1 MVQLD
6 LDNVYLKIT
15 GLIKEQE
22 IKLWNELSFG
32 IQIYGVPEIRY
43 RHLFNRKTKK
53 TYAGLFDY
61 VKDFFDTNEID
72 YKLNDNRVK
81 PEQNANFKL
90 VDYIDSDKK
99 VPLKLRPYQ
108 QDIVDKCREREV
120 IQACTGAGKCLPLD
134 TDILT
139 PNGFVKMR
147 DIHVGSI
154 VYDENGE
161 KTNVI
166 AEFPQDEL
174 KQEYK
179 ITFNDGSYVICCKD
193 HLWKYDVKS
202 NLQHHRWKVNNIV
215 DILHKYGLKKN
226 RSFNIYIP
234 VCKPIQFSKKDLF
247 IPPYLMGALLGD
259 GGLTQNTLTFT
270 NVEQDIIDKVNLL
283 VSKWGVFKHRKNKE
297 HIQLHFVGGKNNPFK
312 EYLTNTFHHANSS
325 NKFIPQEYKMSSIED
340 RFELVRGL
348 IDTDGSVNEKGHIK
362 IGFVS
367 EQLAKDLQ
375 FVLQSLG
382 YRAKLTTEKRD
393 GRNNTYD
400 LYIRCCDDKLFS
412 SKKHKERFNHRKIGK
427 NHHYD
432 ILKIVSVEQLNK
444 KSEMKCITVD
454 SPLHTYICKDFIV
467 THNTLMMAACIA
479 KFNVKPVCIFADK
492 IGLCMQL
499 KQEMEKF
506 LGVEVGL
513 VGDGVEDYKDITVI
527 SIQSADDNYIKDA
540 KMCLWDECLPY
551 DTEILLENRT
561 CMKIGDIVKQKQMV
575 NVWTYNVYTHQFE
588 VKPIIDFGV
597 TDIGTKKILKLNIK
611 RNDGKNIVLHCTD
624 NHKVF
629 IKNKNDYVRADCL
642 NVGDKVIVGTVETL
656 ILKQYEGTIDN
667 IEVDDSNAENYVYD
681 LTVADNHNFIANG
694 VLVSNCHHIPAQ
706 TITTIANKCKNAYY
720 RIGVSA
726 TPWRDA
732 GDDLLIE
739 AVLNKKKDAVINAS
753 MLIEMGYLVKPEIYF
768 VPIKQVFKG
777 KNYQDIYNKAI
788 VENLDRNKI
797 ITKIAYNMYIR
808 DKHILMLYKNIKH
821 GEKLLDMVSKRIG
834 EKVKPFT
841 IKNPKTN
848 KDVTVRVRNVELLS
862 GNDDTVKR
870 LAVFEAVKAG
880 FCRCLIASTI
890 ADEGLDL
897 PILDTLILAG
907 GGKSSTR
914 AFQRIGRVIRLHEGK
929 TKGVVFDFTD
939 YTPMLRRHSRNR
951 QKYYE
956 QEPLWDIHKFNVN
969 PD

>member
-15 GLIKEQE
+15 GLEKDIE

-32 IQIYGVPEIRY
+32 IQIFGVPEIRY
-43 RHLFNRKTKK
+43 RHLYNRKTKK
-53 TYAGLFDY
+53 TYAGLLDY
-61 VKDFFDTNEID
+61 VKDFFKEKEID
-72 YKLNDNRVK
+72 YILNDNRVK

-99 VPLKLRPYQ
+99 IPLKLRPYQ
-108 QDIVDKCREREV
+108 QDIINKCREREV
-120 IQACTGAGKCLPLD
+120 IQAATGAGKCLPLD

-147 DIHVGSI
+147 DIHVGSV

-202 NLQHHRWKVNNIV
+202 NLQYHRWKVDNIV

-325 NKFIPQEYKMSSIED
+325 NKFIPQEYKMSSVED

-393 GRNNTYD
+393 GRNNTYG

-467 THNTLMMAACIA
+467 THNTLMMAGCIA

-492 IGLCMQL
+492 IGLCQQL

-513 VGDGVEDYKDITVI
+513 VGDGIEDYKDITVI
-527 SIQSADDNYIKDA
+527 SVQSADDNYIKNA
-540 KMCLWDECLPY
+540 QMCLWDECHHLP
-551 DTEILLENRT
+551 
-561 CMKIGDIVKQKQMV
+561 
-575 NVWTYNVYTHQFE
+575 
-588 VKPIIDFGV
+588 
-597 TDIGTKKILKLNIK
+597 
-611 RNDGKNIVLHCTD
+611 
-624 NHKVF
+624 
-629 IKNKNDYVRADCL
+629 A
-642 NVGDKVIVGTVETL
+642 
-656 ILKQYEGTIDN
+656 
-667 IEVDDSNAENYVYD
+667 SS
-681 LTVADNHNFIANG
+681 
-694 VLVSNCHHIPAQ
+694 LVS
-706 TITTIANKCKNAYY
+706 IANKCKNAYY

-929 TKGVVFDFTD
+929 TKGIVFDFTD

>member
-15 GLIKEQE
+15 GLEKDIE

-32 IQIYGVPEIRY
+32 IQIFGVPEIRY
-43 RHLFNRKTKK
+43 RHLYNRKTKK
-53 TYAGLFDY
+53 TYAGLLDY
-61 VKDFFDTNEID
+61 VKDFFKEKEID
-72 YKLNDNRVK
+72 YILNDNRVK

-99 VPLKLRPYQ
+99 IPLKLRPYQ
-108 QDIVDKCREREV
+108 QDIINKCREREV
-120 IQACTGAGKCLPLD
+120 IQAATGAGKALPLD

-147 DIHVGSI
+147 DIHVGSV

-202 NLQHHRWKVNNIV
+202 NLQHHRWKVDNIV

-297 HIQLHFVGGKNNPFK
+297 HIQLHFVGGKNNLFK
-312 EYLTNTFHHANSS
+312 KYIENTFHHANSKT
-325 NKFIPQEYKMSSIED
+325 KFIPNEYKMSSIKD
-340 RFELVRGL
+340 RLELIRGL
-348 IDTDGSVNEKGHIK
+348 IDTDGSINEKGHIK

-382 YRAKLTTEKRD
+382 YRSKMTIGKRK
-393 GRNNTYD
+393 GKNNTYN
-400 LYIRCCDDKLFS
+400 LYIRGCDDKLFS
-412 SKKHKERFNHRKIGK
+412 SIKHKERFKHCKVGK

-432 ILKIVSVEQLNK
+432 ILKIVSVEPLDK

-467 THNTLMMAACIA
+467 THNTLMMAGCIA

-492 IGLCMQL
+492 IGLCQQL

-513 VGDGVEDYKDITVI
+513 VGDGIEDYKDITVI
-527 SIQSADDNYIKDA
+527 SVQSADDNYIKNA
-540 KMCLWDECLPY
+540 QMCLWDECHHLP
-551 DTEILLENRT
+551 
-561 CMKIGDIVKQKQMV
+561 
-575 NVWTYNVYTHQFE
+575 
-588 VKPIIDFGV
+588 
-597 TDIGTKKILKLNIK
+597 
-611 RNDGKNIVLHCTD
+611 
-624 NHKVF
+624 
-629 IKNKNDYVRADCL
+629 A
-642 NVGDKVIVGTVETL
+642 
-656 ILKQYEGTIDN
+656 
-667 IEVDDSNAENYVYD
+667 SS
-681 LTVADNHNFIANG
+681 
-694 VLVSNCHHIPAQ
+694 LVS
-706 TITTIANKCKNAYY
+706 IANKCKNAYY

-929 TKGVVFDFTD
+929 TKGIVFDFTD

>member
-15 GLIKEQE
+15 GLEKDIE

-32 IQIYGVPEIRY
+32 IQIFGVPEIRY
-43 RHLFNRKTKK
+43 RHLYNRKTKK
-53 TYAGLFDY
+53 TYAGLLDY
-61 VKDFFDTNEID
+61 VKDFFKEKEID
-72 YKLNDNRVK
+72 YILNDNRVK

-99 VPLKLRPYQ
+99 IPLKLRPYQ

-120 IQACTGAGKCLPLD
+120 IQACTGAGK
-134 TDILT
+134 
-139 PNGFVKMR
+139 
-147 DIHVGSI
+147 
-154 VYDENGE
+154 
-161 KTNVI
+161 
-166 AEFPQDEL
+166 
-174 KQEYK
+174 
-179 ITFNDGSYVICCKD
+179 
-193 HLWKYDVKS
+193 
-202 NLQHHRWKVNNIV
+202 
-215 DILHKYGLKKN
+215 
-226 RSFNIYIP
+226 
-234 VCKPIQFSKKDLF
+234 
-247 IPPYLMGALLGD
+247 
-259 GGLTQNTLTFT
+259 
-270 NVEQDIIDKVNLL
+270 
-283 VSKWGVFKHRKNKE
+283 
-297 HIQLHFVGGKNNPFK
+297 
-312 EYLTNTFHHANSS
+312 
-325 NKFIPQEYKMSSIED
+325 
-340 RFELVRGL
+340 
-348 IDTDGSVNEKGHIK
+348 
-362 IGFVS
+362 
-367 EQLAKDLQ
+367 
-375 FVLQSLG
+375 
-382 YRAKLTTEKRD
+382 
-393 GRNNTYD
+393 
-400 LYIRCCDDKLFS
+400 
-412 SKKHKERFNHRKIGK
+412 
-427 NHHYD
+427 
-432 ILKIVSVEQLNK
+432 
-444 KSEMKCITVD
+444 
-454 SPLHTYICKDFIV
+454 
-467 THNTLMMAACIA
+467 TLMMAACIA

-527 SIQSADDNYIKDA
+527 STQSADDNYIKDA

-575 NVWTYNVYTHQFE
+575 NVWTYNIYTHQFE

-597 TDIGTKKILKLNIK
+597 TDIGTKKILKLDIK

-629 IKNKNDYVRADCL
+629 IKNKNDYVRADYL
-642 NVGDKVIVGTVETL
+642 NVGDKVVVGTVETL
-656 ILKQYEGTIDN
+656 ILKQYEGAIDN
-667 IEVDDSNAENYVYD
+667 IEVDNSNAENYVYD

-841 IKNPKTN
+841 IKNQKTN

-870 LAVFEAVKAG
+870 LAVFEAVKTG

-929 TKGVVFDFTD
+929 TKGIVFDFTD

>member
-15 GLIKEQE
+15 GLEKDIE

-32 IQIYGVPEIRY
+32 IQIFGVPEIRY
-43 RHLFNRKTKK
+43 RHLYNRKTKK
-53 TYAGLFDY
+53 TYAGLLDY
-61 VKDFFDTNEID
+61 VKDFFKEKEID
-72 YKLNDNRVK
+72 YILNDNRVK

-99 VPLKLRPYQ
+99 IPLKLRPYQ
-108 QDIVDKCREREV
+108 QDIVNKCREREV
-120 IQACTGAGKCLPLD
+120 IQACTGAGKAMPLD
-134 TDILT
+134 TEILT
-139 PNGFVKMR
+139 PEGFVKLR
-147 DIHVGSI
+147 DIHVGSVI
-154 VYDENGE
+154 YDENGN
-161 KTNVI
+161 KTTVV
-166 AEFPQDEL
+166 AEYPQQNL

-179 ITFNDGSYVICCKD
+179 ITFDDGSYAICCNE
-193 HLWKYDVKS
+193 HLWKYQYRTSFGTDVWHEDT
-202 NLQHHRWKVNNIV
+202 LQQMIENGVMQ
-215 DILHKYGLKKN
+215 G
-226 RSFNIYIP
+226 RSYKMAIP
-234 VCKPIQFSKKDLF
+234 VCKPVQFKKKDLL
-247 IPPYLMGALLGD
+247 IHPYVMGALLGD
-259 GGLTQNTLTFT
+259 GGFTGETVTFT
-270 NVEQDIIDKVNLL
+270 NVEDDVINNVNGYIEQFGQF
-283 VSKWGVFKHRKNKE
+283 VHRKDKK
-297 HIQLHFVGGKNNPFK
+297 HIQLHFRGNGTYRNPFK
-312 EYLTNTFHHANSS
+312 QYLRETFKHCNSHA
-325 NKFIPQEYKMSSIED
+325 KFIPDEYKMSSVED
-340 RFELVRGL
+340 RIALLQGL
-348 IDTDGSVNEKGHIK
+348 FDTDGNVTIPRGYIRYET
-362 IGFVS
+362 VS
-367 EQLAKDLQ
+367 EQLAKDVQ
-375 FVLQSLG
+375 WVLRSLG
-382 YRAKLTTEKRD
+382 VRCKVTKCVRDKCTTYKLNVCGRTEK
-393 GRNNTYD
+393 
-400 LYIRCCDDKLFS
+400 FVS
-412 SKKHKERFNHRKIGK
+412 SKKHLERFSQCSKP
-427 NHHYD
+427 
-432 ILKIVSVEQLNK
+432 K
-444 KSEMKCITVD
+444 KSHLYNLMKVVSIEPLKNMTEMKCLTVD
-454 SPLHTYICKDFIV
+454 SPTHTYICNDFIV

-492 IGLCMQL
+492 IGLCQQL

-513 VGDGVEDYKDITVI
+513 VGDGIEDYKDITVI
-527 SIQSADDNYIKDA
+527 SVQSADDNYIKNA
-540 KMCLWDECLPY
+540 QMCLWDECHHLP
-551 DTEILLENRT
+551 
-561 CMKIGDIVKQKQMV
+561 
-575 NVWTYNVYTHQFE
+575 
-588 VKPIIDFGV
+588 
-597 TDIGTKKILKLNIK
+597 
-611 RNDGKNIVLHCTD
+611 
-624 NHKVF
+624 
-629 IKNKNDYVRADCL
+629 A
-642 NVGDKVIVGTVETL
+642 
-656 ILKQYEGTIDN
+656 
-667 IEVDDSNAENYVYD
+667 SS
-681 LTVADNHNFIANG
+681 
-694 VLVSNCHHIPAQ
+694 LVS
-706 TITTIANKCKNAYY
+706 IANKCKNAYY

-753 MLIEMGYLVKPEIYF
+753 VLIEMGYLVKPEIYF

-929 TKGVVFDFTD
+929 TKGIVFDFTD

>member
-15 GLIKEQE
+15 GLEKDIE

-32 IQIYGVPEIRY
+32 IQIFGVPEIRY
-43 RHLFNRKTKK
+43 RHLYNRKTKK
-53 TYAGLFDY
+53 TYAGLLDY
-61 VKDFFDTNEID
+61 VKDFFKEKEID
-72 YKLNDNRVK
+72 YILNDNRVK

-99 VPLKLRPYQ
+99 IPLKLRPYQ
-108 QDIVDKCREREV
+108 QDIINKCREREV
-120 IQACTGAGKCLPLD
+120 IQAATGAGKALPLD

-147 DIHVGSI
+147 DIHVGSV

-179 ITFNDGSYVICCKD
+179 ITFNDGSYAICCKD

-202 NLQHHRWKVNNIV
+202 NLQHHRWKVDNIV

-393 GRNNTYD
+393 GRNNTYG

-412 SKKHKERFNHRKIGK
+412 SIKHKERFKHRKVGK

-432 ILKIVSVEQLNK
+432 ILKIVSVEPLDK

-467 THNTLMMAACIA
+467 THNTLMMAGCIA

-492 IGLCMQL
+492 IGLCQQL

-513 VGDGVEDYKDITVI
+513 VGDGIEDYKDITVI
-527 SIQSADDNYIKDA
+527 SVQSADDNYIKNA
-540 KMCLWDECLPY
+540 QMCLWDECHHLP
-551 DTEILLENRT
+551 
-561 CMKIGDIVKQKQMV
+561 
-575 NVWTYNVYTHQFE
+575 
-588 VKPIIDFGV
+588 
-597 TDIGTKKILKLNIK
+597 
-611 RNDGKNIVLHCTD
+611 
-624 NHKVF
+624 
-629 IKNKNDYVRADCL
+629 A
-642 NVGDKVIVGTVETL
+642 
-656 ILKQYEGTIDN
+656 
-667 IEVDDSNAENYVYD
+667 SS
-681 LTVADNHNFIANG
+681 
-694 VLVSNCHHIPAQ
+694 LVS
-706 TITTIANKCKNAYY
+706 IANKCKNAYY

-929 TKGVVFDFTD
+929 TKGIVFDFTD

>member
-15 GLIKEQE
+15 GLEKDIE

-32 IQIYGVPEIRY
+32 IQIFGVPEIRY
-43 RHLFNRKTKK
+43 RHLYNRKTKK
-53 TYAGLFDY
+53 TYAGLLDY
-61 VKDFFDTNEID
+61 VKDFFKEKEID
-72 YKLNDNRVK
+72 YILNDNRVK

-99 VPLKLRPYQ
+99 IPLKLRPYQ
-108 QDIVDKCREREV
+108 QDIINKCREREV
-120 IQACTGAGKCLPLD
+120 IQAATGAGKALPLD

-147 DIHVGSI
+147 DIHVGSV

-166 AEFPQDEL
+166 AEFPQSEL

-202 NLQHHRWKVNNIV
+202 NLQHHRWKVDNIV

-297 HIQLHFVGGKNNPFK
+297 HIQLHFVGGKNNLFK
-312 EYLTNTFHHANSS
+312 KYIENTFHHANSKT
-325 NKFIPQEYKMSSIED
+325 KFIPNEYKMSSIED
-340 RFELVRGL
+340 RLELIRGL
-348 IDTDGSVNEKGHIK
+348 IDTDGSINEKGHIK

-382 YRAKLTTEKRD
+382 YRSKMTIGKRK
-393 GRNNTYD
+393 GKNNTYN
-400 LYIRCCDDKLFS
+400 LYIRGCDDKLFS
-412 SKKHKERFNHRKIGK
+412 SIKHKERFKHRKVGK

-432 ILKIVSVEQLNK
+432 ILKIVSVEPLDK
-444 KSEMKCITVD
+444 KSGMKCITVD

-492 IGLCMQL
+492 IGLCQQL

-513 VGDGVEDYKDITVI
+513 VGDGIEDYKDITVI
-527 SIQSADDNYIKDA
+527 SVQSADDNYIKNA
-540 KMCLWDECLPY
+540 QMCLWDECHHLP
-551 DTEILLENRT
+551 
-561 CMKIGDIVKQKQMV
+561 
-575 NVWTYNVYTHQFE
+575 
-588 VKPIIDFGV
+588 
-597 TDIGTKKILKLNIK
+597 
-611 RNDGKNIVLHCTD
+611 
-624 NHKVF
+624 
-629 IKNKNDYVRADCL
+629 A
-642 NVGDKVIVGTVETL
+642 
-656 ILKQYEGTIDN
+656 
-667 IEVDDSNAENYVYD
+667 SS
-681 LTVADNHNFIANG
+681 
-694 VLVSNCHHIPAQ
+694 LVS
-706 TITTIANKCKNAYY
+706 IANKCKNAYY

-929 TKGVVFDFTD
+929 TKGIVFDFTD

>member
-15 GLIKEQE
+15 GLEKDIE

-32 IQIYGVPEIRY
+32 IQIFGVPEIRY
-43 RHLFNRKTKK
+43 RHLYNRKTKK
-53 TYAGLFDY
+53 TYAGLLDY
-61 VKDFFDTNEID
+61 VKDFFKEKEID
-72 YKLNDNRVK
+72 YILNDNRVK

-99 VPLKLRPYQ
+99 IPLKLRPYQ
-108 QDIVDKCREREV
+108 QDIINKCREREV
-120 IQACTGAGKCLPLD
+120 IQAATGAGKALPLD

-147 DIHVGSI
+147 DIHVGSV

-166 AEFPQDEL
+166 AEFPQSEL

-202 NLQHHRWKVNNIV
+202 NLQHHRWKVDNIV

-270 NVEQDIIDKVNLL
+270 NIEQDIIDKVNLL

-325 NKFIPQEYKMSSIED
+325 NKFIPNEYKMSSIED
-340 RFELVRGL
+340 RLELIRGL
-348 IDTDGSVNEKGHIK
+348 IDTDGSINEKGHIK

-382 YRAKLTTEKRD
+382 YRSKMTIGKRK
-393 GRNNTYD
+393 GKNNTYN
-400 LYIRCCDDKLFS
+400 LYIRGCDDKLFS
-412 SKKHKERFNHRKIGK
+412 SIKHKERFKHRKVGK

-432 ILKIVSVEQLNK
+432 ILKIVSVEPLDK
-444 KSEMKCITVD
+444 KSGMKCITVD

-467 THNTLMMAACIA
+467 THNTLMMAGCIA

-492 IGLCMQL
+492 IGLCQQL

-513 VGDGVEDYKDITVI
+513 VGDGIEDYKDITVI
-527 SIQSADDNYIKDA
+527 SVQSADDNYIKNA
-540 KMCLWDECLPY
+540 QMCLWDECHHLP
-551 DTEILLENRT
+551 
-561 CMKIGDIVKQKQMV
+561 
-575 NVWTYNVYTHQFE
+575 
-588 VKPIIDFGV
+588 
-597 TDIGTKKILKLNIK
+597 
-611 RNDGKNIVLHCTD
+611 
-624 NHKVF
+624 
-629 IKNKNDYVRADCL
+629 A
-642 NVGDKVIVGTVETL
+642 
-656 ILKQYEGTIDN
+656 
-667 IEVDDSNAENYVYD
+667 SS
-681 LTVADNHNFIANG
+681 
-694 VLVSNCHHIPAQ
+694 LVS
-706 TITTIANKCKNAYY
+706 IANKCKNAYY

-929 TKGVVFDFTD
+929 TKGIVFDFTD

>member
-15 GLIKEQE
+15 GLEKDIE

-32 IQIYGVPEIRY
+32 IQIFGVPEIRY
-43 RHLFNRKTKK
+43 RHLYNRKTKK
-53 TYAGLFDY
+53 TYAGLLDY
-61 VKDFFDTNEID
+61 VKDFFKEKEID
-72 YKLNDNRVK
+72 YILNDNRVK

-99 VPLKLRPYQ
+99 IPLKLRPYQ
-108 QDIVDKCREREV
+108 QDIINKCREREV
-120 IQACTGAGKCLPLD
+120 IQAATGAGKALPLD

-147 DIHVGSI
+147 DIHVGSV

-202 NLQHHRWKVNNIV
+202 NLQHHRWKVDNIV

-382 YRAKLTTEKRD
+382 YRAKLTTEKRN
-393 GRNNTYD
+393 GRNNTYG

-467 THNTLMMAACIA
+467 THNTLMMAGCIA

-492 IGLCMQL
+492 IGLCQQL

-513 VGDGVEDYKDITVI
+513 VGDGIEDYKDITVI
-527 SIQSADDNYIKDA
+527 SVQSADDNYIKNA
-540 KMCLWDECLPY
+540 QMCLWDECHHLP
-551 DTEILLENRT
+551 
-561 CMKIGDIVKQKQMV
+561 
-575 NVWTYNVYTHQFE
+575 
-588 VKPIIDFGV
+588 
-597 TDIGTKKILKLNIK
+597 
-611 RNDGKNIVLHCTD
+611 
-624 NHKVF
+624 
-629 IKNKNDYVRADCL
+629 A
-642 NVGDKVIVGTVETL
+642 
-656 ILKQYEGTIDN
+656 
-667 IEVDDSNAENYVYD
+667 SS
-681 LTVADNHNFIANG
+681 
-694 VLVSNCHHIPAQ
+694 LVS
-706 TITTIANKCKNAYY
+706 IANKCKNAYY

-929 TKGVVFDFTD
+929 TKGIVFDFTD

>member
-15 GLIKEQE
+15 GLEKDIE

-32 IQIYGVPEIRY
+32 IQIFGIPEIRY

-53 TYAGLFDY
+53 TYAGLLDY
-61 VKDFFDTNEID
+61 VKDFFKEKEID
-72 YKLNDNRVK
+72 YILNDNRVK

-99 VPLKLRPYQ
+99 IPLKLRPYQ
-108 QDIVDKCREREV
+108 QDIINKCREREV
-120 IQACTGAGKCLPLD
+120 IQAATGAGKALPLD

-147 DIHVGSI
+147 DIHVGSV

-202 NLQHHRWKVNNIV
+202 NLQHHRWKVDNIV
-215 DILHKYGLKKN
+215 DILYKYGLKKN

-234 VCKPIQFSKKDLF
+234 ACKPIQFSKKDLF

-297 HIQLHFVGGKNNPFK
+297 HIQLHFVGGKNNLFK
-312 EYLTNTFHHANSS
+312 KYIENTFHHANSKT
-325 NKFIPQEYKMSSIED
+325 KFIPNEYKMSSIED
-340 RFELVRGL
+340 RLELIRGL
-348 IDTDGSVNEKGHIK
+348 IDTDGSINEKGHIK

-382 YRAKLTTEKRD
+382 YRSKMTIGKRK
-393 GRNNTYD
+393 GKNNTYN
-400 LYIRCCDDKLFS
+400 LYIRGCDDKLFS
-412 SKKHKERFNHRKIGK
+412 SIKHKERFKHRKVGK

-432 ILKIVSVEQLNK
+432 ILKIVSVEPLDK

-467 THNTLMMAACIA
+467 THNTLMMAGCIA

-492 IGLCMQL
+492 IGLCQQL

-513 VGDGVEDYKDITVI
+513 VGDGIEDYKDITVI
-527 SIQSADDNYIKDA
+527 SVQSADDNYIKNA
-540 KMCLWDECLPY
+540 QMCLWDECHHLP
-551 DTEILLENRT
+551 
-561 CMKIGDIVKQKQMV
+561 
-575 NVWTYNVYTHQFE
+575 
-588 VKPIIDFGV
+588 
-597 TDIGTKKILKLNIK
+597 
-611 RNDGKNIVLHCTD
+611 
-624 NHKVF
+624 
-629 IKNKNDYVRADCL
+629 A
-642 NVGDKVIVGTVETL
+642 
-656 ILKQYEGTIDN
+656 
-667 IEVDDSNAENYVYD
+667 SS
-681 LTVADNHNFIANG
+681 
-694 VLVSNCHHIPAQ
+694 LVS
-706 TITTIANKCKNAYY
+706 IANKCKNAYY

-929 TKGVVFDFTD
+929 TKGIVFDFTD

>member
-15 GLIKEQE
+15 GLEKDIE

-32 IQIYGVPEIRY
+32 IQIFGVPEIRY
-43 RHLFNRKTKK
+43 RHLYNRKTKK
-53 TYAGLFDY
+53 TYAGLLDY
-61 VKDFFDTNEID
+61 VKDFFKEKEID
-72 YKLNDNRVK
+72 YILNDNRVK

-99 VPLKLRPYQ
+99 IPLKLRPYQ
-108 QDIVDKCREREV
+108 QDIINKCREREV
-120 IQACTGAGKCLPLD
+120 IQAATGAGK
-134 TDILT
+134 
-139 PNGFVKMR
+139 
-147 DIHVGSI
+147 
-154 VYDENGE
+154 
-161 KTNVI
+161 
-166 AEFPQDEL
+166 
-174 KQEYK
+174 
-179 ITFNDGSYVICCKD
+179 
-193 HLWKYDVKS
+193 
-202 NLQHHRWKVNNIV
+202 
-215 DILHKYGLKKN
+215 
-226 RSFNIYIP
+226 
-234 VCKPIQFSKKDLF
+234 
-247 IPPYLMGALLGD
+247 
-259 GGLTQNTLTFT
+259 
-270 NVEQDIIDKVNLL
+270 
-283 VSKWGVFKHRKNKE
+283 
-297 HIQLHFVGGKNNPFK
+297 
-312 EYLTNTFHHANSS
+312 
-325 NKFIPQEYKMSSIED
+325 
-340 RFELVRGL
+340 
-348 IDTDGSVNEKGHIK
+348 
-362 IGFVS
+362 
-367 EQLAKDLQ
+367 
-375 FVLQSLG
+375 
-382 YRAKLTTEKRD
+382 
-393 GRNNTYD
+393 
-400 LYIRCCDDKLFS
+400 
-412 SKKHKERFNHRKIGK
+412 
-427 NHHYD
+427 
-432 ILKIVSVEQLNK
+432 
-444 KSEMKCITVD
+444 
-454 SPLHTYICKDFIV
+454 
-467 THNTLMMAACIA
+467 TLMMAGCIA

-492 IGLCMQL
+492 IGLCQQL

-513 VGDGVEDYKDITVI
+513 VGDGIEDYKDITVI
-527 SIQSADDNYIKDA
+527 SVQSADDNYIKNA
-540 KMCLWDECLPY
+540 QMCLWDECHHLP
-551 DTEILLENRT
+551 
-561 CMKIGDIVKQKQMV
+561 
-575 NVWTYNVYTHQFE
+575 
-588 VKPIIDFGV
+588 
-597 TDIGTKKILKLNIK
+597 
-611 RNDGKNIVLHCTD
+611 
-624 NHKVF
+624 
-629 IKNKNDYVRADCL
+629 A
-642 NVGDKVIVGTVETL
+642 
-656 ILKQYEGTIDN
+656 
-667 IEVDDSNAENYVYD
+667 SS
-681 LTVADNHNFIANG
+681 
-694 VLVSNCHHIPAQ
+694 LVS
-706 TITTIANKCKNAYY
+706 IANKCKNAYY

-739 AVLNKKKDAVINAS
+739 AVLNKKKDAVVNAS

-929 TKGVVFDFTD
+929 TKGIVFDFTD

>member
-6 LDNVYLKIT
+6 LDNIYLKIT
-15 GLIKEQE
+15 GLEKDIE

-32 IQIYGVPEIRY
+32 IQIFGVPEIRY
-43 RHLFNRKTKK
+43 RHLYNRKTKK
-53 TYAGLFDY
+53 TYAGLLDY
-61 VKDFFDTNEID
+61 VKDFFKEKEID
-72 YKLNDNRVK
+72 YILNDNRVK

-99 VPLKLRPYQ
+99 IPLKLRPYQ
-108 QDIVDKCREREV
+108 QDIINKCREREV
-120 IQACTGAGKCLPLD
+120 IQACTGAGK
-134 TDILT
+134 
-139 PNGFVKMR
+139 
-147 DIHVGSI
+147 
-154 VYDENGE
+154 
-161 KTNVI
+161 
-166 AEFPQDEL
+166 
-174 KQEYK
+174 
-179 ITFNDGSYVICCKD
+179 
-193 HLWKYDVKS
+193 
-202 NLQHHRWKVNNIV
+202 
-215 DILHKYGLKKN
+215 
-226 RSFNIYIP
+226 
-234 VCKPIQFSKKDLF
+234 
-247 IPPYLMGALLGD
+247 
-259 GGLTQNTLTFT
+259 
-270 NVEQDIIDKVNLL
+270 
-283 VSKWGVFKHRKNKE
+283 
-297 HIQLHFVGGKNNPFK
+297 
-312 EYLTNTFHHANSS
+312 
-325 NKFIPQEYKMSSIED
+325 
-340 RFELVRGL
+340 
-348 IDTDGSVNEKGHIK
+348 
-362 IGFVS
+362 
-367 EQLAKDLQ
+367 
-375 FVLQSLG
+375 
-382 YRAKLTTEKRD
+382 
-393 GRNNTYD
+393 
-400 LYIRCCDDKLFS
+400 
-412 SKKHKERFNHRKIGK
+412 
-427 NHHYD
+427 
-432 ILKIVSVEQLNK
+432 
-444 KSEMKCITVD
+444 
-454 SPLHTYICKDFIV
+454 
-467 THNTLMMAACIA
+467 TLMMAACIA

-527 SIQSADDNYIKDA
+527 STQSADDNYIKDA

-642 NVGDKVIVGTVETL
+642 NVGDKVVVGTVETL

-667 IEVDDSNAENYVYD
+667 IEVDNSNAENYVYD

-739 AVLNKKKDAVINAS
+739 AVLNKKKDAVITAS
-753 MLIEMGYLVKPEIYF
+753 MLIEKGYLVKPEIYF

-870 LAVFEAVKAG
+870 LAVFEAVKIG

-929 TKGVVFDFTD
+929 TKGIVFDFTD

>member
-15 GLIKEQE
+15 GLEKDIE

-32 IQIYGVPEIRY
+32 IQIFGVPEIRY
-43 RHLFNRKTKK
+43 RHLYNRKTKK
-53 TYAGLFDY
+53 TYAGLLDY
-61 VKDFFDTNEID
+61 VKDFFKEKEID
-72 YKLNDNRVK
+72 YILNDNRVK

-99 VPLKLRPYQ
+99 IPLKLRPYQ
-108 QDIVDKCREREV
+108 QDIINKCREREV
-120 IQACTGAGKCLPLD
+120 IQAATGAGKALPLD

-147 DIHVGSI
+147 DIHVGSV

-202 NLQHHRWKVNNIV
+202 NLQHHRWKVDNIV

-325 NKFIPQEYKMSSIED
+325 NNFIPQEYKMSSIED

-348 IDTDGSVNEKGHIK
+348 IDTDGSINEKGHIK

-367 EQLAKDLQ
+367 KQLAKDLQ

-382 YRAKLTTEKRD
+382 YRSKMTIGKRK
-393 GRNNTYD
+393 GKNNTYN
-400 LYIRCCDDKLFS
+400 LYIRGCDDKLFS
-412 SKKHKERFNHRKIGK
+412 SIKHKERFKHRKVGK

-432 ILKIVSVEQLNK
+432 ILKIVSVEPLDK

-467 THNTLMMAACIA
+467 THNTLMMAGCIA

-492 IGLCMQL
+492 IGLCQQL

-513 VGDGVEDYKDITVI
+513 VGDGIEDYKDITVI
-527 SIQSADDNYIKDA
+527 SVQSADDNYIKNA
-540 KMCLWDECLPY
+540 QMCLWDECHHLP
-551 DTEILLENRT
+551 
-561 CMKIGDIVKQKQMV
+561 
-575 NVWTYNVYTHQFE
+575 
-588 VKPIIDFGV
+588 
-597 TDIGTKKILKLNIK
+597 
-611 RNDGKNIVLHCTD
+611 
-624 NHKVF
+624 
-629 IKNKNDYVRADCL
+629 A
-642 NVGDKVIVGTVETL
+642 
-656 ILKQYEGTIDN
+656 
-667 IEVDDSNAENYVYD
+667 SS
-681 LTVADNHNFIANG
+681 
-694 VLVSNCHHIPAQ
+694 LVS
-706 TITTIANKCKNAYY
+706 IANKCKNAYY

-929 TKGVVFDFTD
+929 TKGIVFDFTD

>member
-15 GLIKEQE
+15 GLEKDIE

-32 IQIYGVPEIRY
+32 IQIFGVPEIRY
-43 RHLFNRKTKK
+43 RHLYNRKTKK
-53 TYAGLFDY
+53 TYAGLLDY
-61 VKDFFDTNEID
+61 VKDFFKEKEID
-72 YKLNDNRVK
+72 YMLNDNRVK
-81 PEQNANFKL
+81 PEQNANFQL

-120 IQACTGAGKCLPLD
+120 IQAATGAGKALPLD

-147 DIHVGSI
+147 DIHVGSV

-202 NLQHHRWKVNNIV
+202 NLQHHRWKVDNIV

-325 NKFIPQEYKMSSIED
+325 NKFIPQEYKMSSVED

-348 IDTDGSVNEKGHIK
+348 IDTDGSINEKGHIK

-382 YRAKLTTEKRD
+382 YRSKMTIGKRK
-393 GRNNTYD
+393 GKNNTYN
-400 LYIRCCDDKLFS
+400 LYIRGCDDKLFS
-412 SKKHKERFNHRKIGK
+412 SIKHKERFKHRKVGK

-432 ILKIVSVEQLNK
+432 ILKIVSVEPLDK

-467 THNTLMMAACIA
+467 THNTLMMAGCIA

-492 IGLCMQL
+492 IGLCQQL

-513 VGDGVEDYKDITVI
+513 VGDGIEDYKDITVI
-527 SIQSADDNYIKDA
+527 SVQSADDNYIKNA
-540 KMCLWDECLPY
+540 QMCLWDECHHLP
-551 DTEILLENRT
+551 
-561 CMKIGDIVKQKQMV
+561 
-575 NVWTYNVYTHQFE
+575 
-588 VKPIIDFGV
+588 
-597 TDIGTKKILKLNIK
+597 
-611 RNDGKNIVLHCTD
+611 
-624 NHKVF
+624 
-629 IKNKNDYVRADCL
+629 A
-642 NVGDKVIVGTVETL
+642 
-656 ILKQYEGTIDN
+656 
-667 IEVDDSNAENYVYD
+667 SS
-681 LTVADNHNFIANG
+681 
-694 VLVSNCHHIPAQ
+694 LVS
-706 TITTIANKCKNAYY
+706 IANKCKNAYY

-808 DKHILMLYKNIKH
+808 NKHILMLYKNIKH

-929 TKGVVFDFTD
+929 TKGIVFDFTD

>member
-15 GLIKEQE
+15 GLEKDIE

-32 IQIYGVPEIRY
+32 IQIFGVPEIRY
-43 RHLFNRKTKK
+43 RHLYNRKTKK
-53 TYAGLFDY
+53 TYAGLLDY
-61 VKDFFDTNEID
+61 VKDFFKEKEID
-72 YKLNDNRVK
+72 YILNDNRVK

-99 VPLKLRPYQ
+99 IPLKLRPYQ
-108 QDIVDKCREREV
+108 QDIVNKCREREV
-120 IQACTGAGKCLPLD
+120 IQAATGAGKALPLD

-147 DIHVGSI
+147 DIHVGSV

-166 AEFPQDEL
+166 AEFPQSEL

-202 NLQHHRWKVNNIV
+202 NLQHHRWKVDNIV

-270 NVEQDIIDKVNLL
+270 NIEQDIIDKVNLL

-325 NKFIPQEYKMSSIED
+325 NKFIPNEYKMSSIED
-340 RFELVRGL
+340 RLELIRGL
-348 IDTDGSVNEKGHIK
+348 IDTDGSINEKGHIK

-467 THNTLMMAACIA
+467 THNTLMMAGCIA

-492 IGLCMQL
+492 IGLCQQL

-513 VGDGVEDYKDITVI
+513 VGDGIEDYKDITVI
-527 SIQSADDNYIKDA
+527 SVQSADDNYIKNA
-540 KMCLWDECLPY
+540 QMCLWDECHHLP
-551 DTEILLENRT
+551 
-561 CMKIGDIVKQKQMV
+561 
-575 NVWTYNVYTHQFE
+575 
-588 VKPIIDFGV
+588 
-597 TDIGTKKILKLNIK
+597 
-611 RNDGKNIVLHCTD
+611 
-624 NHKVF
+624 
-629 IKNKNDYVRADCL
+629 A
-642 NVGDKVIVGTVETL
+642 
-656 ILKQYEGTIDN
+656 
-667 IEVDDSNAENYVYD
+667 SS
-681 LTVADNHNFIANG
+681 
-694 VLVSNCHHIPAQ
+694 LVS
-706 TITTIANKCKNAYY
+706 IANKCKNAYY

-929 TKGVVFDFTD
+929 TKGIVFDFTD

>member
-15 GLIKEQE
+15 GLEKDIE

-32 IQIYGVPEIRY
+32 IQIFGVPEIRY
-43 RHLFNRKTKK
+43 RHLYNRKTKK
-53 TYAGLFDY
+53 TYAGLLDY
-61 VKDFFDTNEID
+61 VKDFFKEKEID
-72 YKLNDNRVK
+72 YILNDNRVK

-99 VPLKLRPYQ
+99 IPLKLRPYQ
-108 QDIVDKCREREV
+108 QDIINKCREREV
-120 IQACTGAGKCLPLD
+120 IQAATGAGKALPLD

-147 DIHVGSI
+147 DIHVGSV

-202 NLQHHRWKVNNIV
+202 NLQHHRWKVDNIV

-325 NKFIPQEYKMSSIED
+325 NKFIPNEYKMSSIED
-340 RFELVRGL
+340 RLELIRGL
-348 IDTDGSVNEKGHIK
+348 IDTDGSINEKGHIK

-367 EQLAKDLQ
+367 KQLAKDLQ

-382 YRAKLTTEKRD
+382 YRSKMTIGKRK
-393 GRNNTYD
+393 GKNNTYN
-400 LYIRCCDDKLFS
+400 LYIRGCDDKLFS
-412 SKKHKERFNHRKIGK
+412 SIKHKERFKHRKVGK

-432 ILKIVSVEQLNK
+432 ILKIVSVEPLDK

-467 THNTLMMAACIA
+467 THNTLMMAGCIA

-492 IGLCMQL
+492 IGLCQQL

-513 VGDGVEDYKDITVI
+513 VGDGIEDYKDITVI
-527 SIQSADDNYIKDA
+527 SVQSADDNYIKNA
-540 KMCLWDECLPY
+540 QMCLWDECHHLP
-551 DTEILLENRT
+551 
-561 CMKIGDIVKQKQMV
+561 
-575 NVWTYNVYTHQFE
+575 
-588 VKPIIDFGV
+588 
-597 TDIGTKKILKLNIK
+597 
-611 RNDGKNIVLHCTD
+611 
-624 NHKVF
+624 
-629 IKNKNDYVRADCL
+629 A
-642 NVGDKVIVGTVETL
+642 
-656 ILKQYEGTIDN
+656 
-667 IEVDDSNAENYVYD
+667 SS
-681 LTVADNHNFIANG
+681 
-694 VLVSNCHHIPAQ
+694 LVS
-706 TITTIANKCKNAYY
+706 IANKCKNAYY

>member
-15 GLIKEQE
+15 GLEKDIE
-22 IKLWNELSFG
+22 IKLWDELSFG
-32 IQIYGVPEIRY
+32 IQIFGVPEIRY
-43 RHLFNRKTKK
+43 RHLYNRKTKK
-53 TYAGLFDY
+53 TYAGLLDY
-61 VKDFFDTNEID
+61 VKDFFKEKEID
-72 YKLNDNRVK
+72 YILNDNRVK

-99 VPLKLRPYQ
+99 IPLKLRPYQ
-108 QDIVDKCREREV
+108 QDIINKCREREV
-120 IQACTGAGKCLPLD
+120 IQAATGAGKALPLD

-147 DIHVGSI
+147 DIHVGSV

-166 AEFPQDEL
+166 AEFPQNEL

-193 HLWKYDVKS
+193 HLWKYDVKT
-202 NLQHHRWKVNNIV
+202 NIKHYKWKVNNIV
-215 DILHKYGLKKN
+215 DIINKYGLKK
-226 RSFNIYIP
+226 SKSLNIYIP
-234 VCKPIQFSKKDLF
+234 VCKPIKFDKKELF
-247 IPPYLMGALLGD
+247 IPPYLMGALLD
-259 GGLTQNTLTFT
+259 GGFTQNTISFT
-270 NVEQDIIDKVNLL
+270 NVEKDVIDKVNLL
-283 VSKWGVFKHRKNKE
+283 VSTWGVFKHRKNKS
-297 HIQLHFVGGKNNPFK
+297 HPQLHFVGGKNNLFK
-312 EYLTNTFHHANSS
+312 KYIENTFHHANSKT
-325 NKFIPQEYKMSSIED
+325 KFIPNEYKMSSIED
-340 RFELVRGL
+340 RLELIRGL
-348 IDTDGSVNEKGHIK
+348 IDTDGSINEKGHIK

-382 YRAKLTTEKRD
+382 YRSKMTIGKRKEK
-393 GRNNTYD
+393 NNTYN
-400 LYIRCCDDKLFS
+400 LYIRGCDDKLFS
-412 SKKHKERFNHRKIGK
+412 SIKHKERFKHRKVGK

-432 ILKIVSVEQLNK
+432 ILKIVSVEPLDK

-467 THNTLMMAACIA
+467 THNTLMMAGCIA

-492 IGLCMQL
+492 IGLCQQL

-513 VGDGVEDYKDITVI
+513 VGDGIEDYKDITVI
-527 SIQSADDNYIKDA
+527 SVQSADDNYIKNA
-540 KMCLWDECLPY
+540 QMCLWDECHHLP
-551 DTEILLENRT
+551 
-561 CMKIGDIVKQKQMV
+561 
-575 NVWTYNVYTHQFE
+575 
-588 VKPIIDFGV
+588 
-597 TDIGTKKILKLNIK
+597 
-611 RNDGKNIVLHCTD
+611 
-624 NHKVF
+624 
-629 IKNKNDYVRADCL
+629 A
-642 NVGDKVIVGTVETL
+642 
-656 ILKQYEGTIDN
+656 
-667 IEVDDSNAENYVYD
+667 SS
-681 LTVADNHNFIANG
+681 
-694 VLVSNCHHIPAQ
+694 LVS
-706 TITTIANKCKNAYY
+706 IANKCKNAYY

-739 AVLNKKKDAVINAS
+739 AILNKKKDAVINAS

-808 DKHILMLYKNIKH
+808 DKHILTLYKNIKH

-929 TKGVVFDFTD
+929 TKGIVFDFTD

>member
-15 GLIKEQE
+15 GLEKDIE

-32 IQIYGVPEIRY
+32 IQIFGVPEIRY
-43 RHLFNRKTKK
+43 RHLYNRKTKK
-53 TYAGLFDY
+53 TYAGLLDY
-61 VKDFFDTNEID
+61 VKDFFKEKEID
-72 YKLNDNRVK
+72 YILNDNRVK

-99 VPLKLRPYQ
+99 IPLKLRPYQ

-147 DIHVGSI
+147 DIHVGSV

-202 NLQHHRWKVNNIV
+202 NLQHHRWKVDNIV

-312 EYLTNTFHHANSS
+312 EYLTNTFHRANSS

-492 IGLCMQL
+492 IGLCQQL

-513 VGDGVEDYKDITVI
+513 VGDGIEDYKDITVI
-527 SIQSADDNYIKDA
+527 SVQSADDNYIKNA
-540 KMCLWDECLPY
+540 QMCLWDECHHLP
-551 DTEILLENRT
+551 
-561 CMKIGDIVKQKQMV
+561 
-575 NVWTYNVYTHQFE
+575 
-588 VKPIIDFGV
+588 
-597 TDIGTKKILKLNIK
+597 
-611 RNDGKNIVLHCTD
+611 
-624 NHKVF
+624 
-629 IKNKNDYVRADCL
+629 A
-642 NVGDKVIVGTVETL
+642 
-656 ILKQYEGTIDN
+656 
-667 IEVDDSNAENYVYD
+667 SS
-681 LTVADNHNFIANG
+681 
-694 VLVSNCHHIPAQ
+694 LVS
-706 TITTIANKCKNAYY
+706 IANKCKNAYY

-739 AVLNKKKDAVINAS
+739 AVLNKKKNAVINAS
-753 MLIEMGYLVKPEIYF
+753 MLIKMGYLVKPEIYF

-929 TKGVVFDFTD
+929 TKGIVFDFTD

>member
-15 GLIKEQE
+15 GLEKDIE

-32 IQIYGVPEIRY
+32 IQIFGVPEIRY

-81 PEQNANFKL
+81 PEQNANFQL

-120 IQACTGAGKCLPLD
+120 IQAATGAGKCLPLD

-147 DIHVGSI
+147 DIHVGSV

-202 NLQHHRWKVNNIV
+202 NLQHHRWKVDNIV

-393 GRNNTYD
+393 GRNNTYG

-467 THNTLMMAACIA
+467 THNTLMMAGCIA

-492 IGLCMQL
+492 IGLCQQL

-513 VGDGVEDYKDITVI
+513 VGDGIEDYKDITVI
-527 SIQSADDNYIKDA
+527 SVQSADDNYIKNA
-540 KMCLWDECLPY
+540 QMCLWDECHHLP
-551 DTEILLENRT
+551 
-561 CMKIGDIVKQKQMV
+561 
-575 NVWTYNVYTHQFE
+575 
-588 VKPIIDFGV
+588 
-597 TDIGTKKILKLNIK
+597 
-611 RNDGKNIVLHCTD
+611 
-624 NHKVF
+624 
-629 IKNKNDYVRADCL
+629 A
-642 NVGDKVIVGTVETL
+642 
-656 ILKQYEGTIDN
+656 
-667 IEVDDSNAENYVYD
+667 SS
-681 LTVADNHNFIANG
+681 
-694 VLVSNCHHIPAQ
+694 LVS
-706 TITTIANKCKNAYY
+706 IANKCKNAYY

-821 GEKLLDMVSKRIG
+821 GEKLLDMVLKRIG

-929 TKGVVFDFTD
+929 TKGIVFDFTD

>member
-15 GLIKEQE
+15 GLEKDIE

-32 IQIYGVPEIRY
+32 IQIFGVPEIRY
-43 RHLFNRKTKK
+43 RHLYNRKTKK
-53 TYAGLFDY
+53 TYAGLLDY
-61 VKDFFDTNEID
+61 VKDFFKEKEID
-72 YKLNDNRVK
+72 YILNDNRVK

-99 VPLKLRPYQ
+99 IPLKLRPYQ
-108 QDIVDKCREREV
+108 QDIINKCREREV
-120 IQACTGAGKCLPLD
+120 IQAATGAGKALPLD

-147 DIHVGSI
+147 DIHVGSV

-202 NLQHHRWKVNNIV
+202 NLQHHRWKVDNIV

-283 VSKWGVFKHRKNKE
+283 VSKWGVFKHKRNKE
-297 HIQLHFVGGKNNPFK
+297 HIQLHFVGGKNNLFK
-312 EYLTNTFHHANSS
+312 KYIENTFHHANSKT
-325 NKFIPQEYKMSSIED
+325 KFIPNEYKMSSIKD
-340 RFELVRGL
+340 RLELIRGL
-348 IDTDGSVNEKGHIK
+348 IDTDGSINEKGHIK

-382 YRAKLTTEKRD
+382 YRSKMTIGKRK
-393 GRNNTYD
+393 GKNNTYN
-400 LYIRCCDDKLFS
+400 LYIRGCDDKLFS
-412 SKKHKERFNHRKIGK
+412 SIKHKERFKHRKVGK

-432 ILKIVSVEQLNK
+432 ILKIVSVEPLDK

-467 THNTLMMAACIA
+467 THNTLMMAGCIA

-492 IGLCMQL
+492 IGLCQQL

-513 VGDGVEDYKDITVI
+513 VGDGIEDYKDITVI
-527 SIQSADDNYIKDA
+527 SVQSADDNYIKNA
-540 KMCLWDECLPY
+540 QMCLWDECHHLP
-551 DTEILLENRT
+551 
-561 CMKIGDIVKQKQMV
+561 
-575 NVWTYNVYTHQFE
+575 
-588 VKPIIDFGV
+588 
-597 TDIGTKKILKLNIK
+597 
-611 RNDGKNIVLHCTD
+611 
-624 NHKVF
+624 
-629 IKNKNDYVRADCL
+629 A
-642 NVGDKVIVGTVETL
+642 
-656 ILKQYEGTIDN
+656 
-667 IEVDDSNAENYVYD
+667 SS
-681 LTVADNHNFIANG
+681 
-694 VLVSNCHHIPAQ
+694 LVS
-706 TITTIANKCKNAYY
+706 IANKCKNAYY

-929 TKGVVFDFTD
+929 TKGIVFDFTD

>member
-15 GLIKEQE
+15 GLEKDVE

-32 IQIYGVPEIRY
+32 IQIFGVPEIRY
-43 RHLFNRKTKK
+43 RHLYNRKTKK

-81 PEQNANFKL
+81 PEQNANFQL

-120 IQACTGAGKCLPLD
+120 IQAATGAGKCLPLD

-147 DIHVGSI
+147 DIHVGSV

-202 NLQHHRWKVNNIV
+202 NLQHHRWKVDNIV

-325 NKFIPQEYKMSSIED
+325 NKFIPQEYKMSSTED

-393 GRNNTYD
+393 GRNNTYG

-467 THNTLMMAACIA
+467 THNTLMMAGCIA

-492 IGLCMQL
+492 IGLCQQL

-513 VGDGVEDYKDITVI
+513 VGDGIEDYKDITVI
-527 SIQSADDNYIKDA
+527 SVQSADDNYIKNA
-540 KMCLWDECLPY
+540 QMCLWDECHHLP
-551 DTEILLENRT
+551 
-561 CMKIGDIVKQKQMV
+561 
-575 NVWTYNVYTHQFE
+575 
-588 VKPIIDFGV
+588 
-597 TDIGTKKILKLNIK
+597 
-611 RNDGKNIVLHCTD
+611 
-624 NHKVF
+624 
-629 IKNKNDYVRADCL
+629 A
-642 NVGDKVIVGTVETL
+642 
-656 ILKQYEGTIDN
+656 
-667 IEVDDSNAENYVYD
+667 SS
-681 LTVADNHNFIANG
+681 
-694 VLVSNCHHIPAQ
+694 LVS
-706 TITTIANKCKNAYY
+706 IANKCKNAYY

-929 TKGVVFDFTD
+929 TKGIVFDFTD